1 MASAAIHGNDIPPF
15 WSRIPAFFLYAL
27 KPLPLL
33 LAAVSGILIY
43 LTSSFW
49 VTLILYAVAVKYSMA
64 SLQHTMRGE
73 LSPPPLNGRVLIQGY
88 ELPLFLFFILLLYIM
103 ALGAI
108 AGSVSGILAL
118 LLYLA
123 GLLLFPALIMCLGI
137 SESFGFSI
145 NPIHWMSLVR
155 AIGWPYLALYGLYL
169 SFSGVEATLQYFLL
183 DKIGPEMRAPV
194 WMLINTL
201 FMIISFHMLGY
212 VILQYHRELDTPT
225 PLGAD
230 DSDSLTTPLLDK
242 FIREGNSA
250 AALEELRALVKE
262 HPEDADLRKK
272 LHNYAMLNRQFDVV
286 TRHAA
291 GYMGML
297 TRMGKHSEAAQ
308 LFSDCMAS
316 GTPCHPD
323 RPEAYLPIFEVLKQR
338 RERKNAVA
346 LTKGFHKRFP
356 GSDYTPSLYL
366 ELARLFSEEMQRDD
380 LAQKLL
386 QFLLDQYSDH
396 EKLPEVRRYLNLIEN
411 LANPS

>member
-1 MASAAIHGNDIPPF
+1 MGSGVIHGNDIPPF

-27 KPLPLL
+27 KPVPLL
-33 LAAVSGILIY
+33 LAAVSGVLIY

-49 VTLILYAVAVKYSMA
+49 VMLILYAVAVKYSME

-88 ELPLFLFFILLLYIM
+88 ELPLFLFFILLLYIL
-103 ALGAI
+103 ALGSI

-137 SESFGFSI
+137 SESFGFSV

-169 SFSGVEATLQYFLL
+169 SFGGAQATLQYFIL
-183 DKIGPEMRAPV
+183 DKVGEEIRAPV
-194 WMLINTL
+194 WMSINTL

-212 VILQYHRELDTPT
+212 VILQYHRELETPA
-225 PLGAD
+225 PQGAD
-230 DSDSLTTPLLDK
+230 DSDSLSTPLLDK

-250 AALEELRALVKE
+250 AAAEELRALVND

-272 LHNYAMLNRQFDVV
+272 LHNYAMINRQFDVV
-286 TRHAA
+286 TRHAP

-297 TRMGKHSEAAQ
+297 TRMGKYTEAAQ
-308 LFSDCMAS
+308 LFSDCIAS

-338 RERKNAVA
+338 REHKNAAA

-380 LAQKLL
+380 LALKLL
-386 QFLLDQYSDH
+386 QFLLEHFRDH
-396 EKLPEVRRYLNLIEN
+396 DRIDDVRRYLDLIEN
-411 LANPS
+411 LSAS